1 MSEKNIGDVIKEIKL
16 RKKKKGVYVI
26 FESGEKIAL
35 SESSYSDFRLYEG
48 KEVSVSEMEKLLA
61 FVDEDQYYSYALRL
75 LGKEIYTSYGI
86 FGKLLHKGANVDLAR
101 SIVKRLKEDG
111 LIDDEEFAAV
121 YANDIADFRLYGK
134 NKTIAKL
141 KEKGIPN
148 EIIAKLSFPDEK
160 EYDRACRYVE
170 TLNKKLSKTPSSR
183 KKAKALASLI
193 ARGYEREIAT
203 EALEATLA
211 STPKNVEEESLKK
224 DFFIAKNKFLKFE
237 DLYIRKQKIFAYL
250 ARKGYKYEDI
260 KRVIEEE
267 YNEA

>member
-75 LGKEIYTSYGI
+75 LG
-86 FGKLLHKGANVDLAR
+86 N